1 MITNSLI
8 GSILVLFAN
17 FGQPIQSIILST
29 FAIASLVAIFAWFW
43 QTTDCID

>member
-1 MITNSLI
+1 M
-8 GSILVLFAN
+8 
-17 FGQPIQSIILST
+17 QSIILSA